1 LDRDAARLGVG
12 AHPAQTVLLLHA
24 HEPRRASGPHGPAA
38 AAGPHRGRHSVR
50 RERGC
55 CAVRRKR
62 RDRRDA
68 RAHAGRVS
76 IVIRTERGADA
87 AEVAAIGALE
97 ADAFGSEGYR
107 ALSAALRATDHHR
120 PAWSLVAVDRGR
132 VVGHVMVG
140 TVHLEPEDRSITR
153 LVPALSPLAVAPE
166 RQRRGLGRALV
177 EAAVAAVDAD
187 GEPFV
192 VLEGS
197 PAYYGRLGFEP
208 AAAHG
213 IRL

>member
-1 LDRDAARLGVG
+1 M
-12 AHPAQTVLLLHA
+12 
-24 HEPRRASGPHGPAA
+24 
-38 AAGPHRGRHSVR
+38 
-50 RERGC
+50 
-55 CAVRRKR
+55 
-62 RDRRDA
+62 
-68 RAHAGRVS
+68 S
-76 IVIRTERGADA
+76 IAIRTERDDDP

-213 IRL
+213 IRLPLPGWAPPEAAQLRPLTGYRRSPGTVVYPAGVQAAFDAVEG